1 MASMML
7 LRAFRHVASSRS
19 RCATAA
25 AASISGGA
33 NRLLDATMGKKV
45 KFVVED
51 EDIASKEALWSLYER
66 WCKAFGEER
75 DHDEML
81 RRFDH
86 FRNFVLDVHSA
97 NKKSIREGWSGR
109 YEVNI
114 FADGKI
120 RELLGYCTAD
130 DLYELP

>member
-1 MASMML
+1 
-7 LRAFRHVASSRS
+7 
-19 RCATAA
+19 
-25 AASISGGA
+25 
-33 NRLLDATMGKKV
+33 MGKKV

-86 FRNFVLDVHSA
+86 FRNFVPTKNLSEKVGA
-97 NKKSIREGWSGR
+97 
-109 YEVNI
+109 
-114 FADGKI
+114 ADT
-120 RELLGYCTAD
+120 RLTSSPMARSESY
-130 DLYELP
+130 

>member
-1 MASMML
+1 
-7 LRAFRHVASSRS
+7 
-19 RCATAA
+19 
-25 AASISGGA
+25 
-33 NRLLDATMGKKV
+33 MGKKV

-66 WCKAFGEER
+66 WCKAFGEEL

-130 DLYELP
+130 DLYELPYAKGAVVYGRARPFLLAQREETDDDKFKERN